1 MSKAVLE
8 IYEALKLAGVPDDK
22 AQAAA
27 KAVAELS
34 QEDILSRIENGLIEI
49 KGEIKLIKCIV
60 SSLLCKKF
68 SRKSM
73 VVPRFNLLKP
83 P

>member
-8 IYEALKLAGVPDDK
+8 IYEALKLAGVPEDK

-34 QEDILSRIENGLIEI
+34 QEDSLSPIENGLVEI
-49 KGEIKLIKCIV
+49 KGEIKLIKWMLGLIIAGIL
-60 SSLLCKKF
+60 SLI
-68 SRKSM
+68 
-73 VVPRFNLLKP
+73 LKTYF
-83 P
+83 

>member
-22 AQAAA
+22 AQAFA

-34 QEDILSRIENGLIEI
+34 QEDRLSPIENELIEI
-49 KGEIKLIKCIV
+49 KGEIKLIKWMLGLIIAGIL
-60 SSLLCKKF
+60 SLI
-68 SRKSM
+68 
-73 VVPRFNLLKP
+73 LKTYF
-83 P
+83 

>member
-8 IYEALKLAGVPDDK
+8 IYEALKLAGVPEDK

-34 QEDILSRIENGLIEI
+34 QEDRLSHIENELIEI
-49 KGEIKLIKCIV
+49 KGEIKLIKWMLGVIIAGIL
-60 SSLLCKKF
+60 SLI
-68 SRKSM
+68 
-73 VVPRFNLLKP
+73 LKTYF
-83 P
+83 

>member
-8 IYEALKLAGVPDDK
+8 LYEALKLAGVPDDK
-22 AQAAA
+22 AQAAT

-49 KGEIKLIKCIV
+49 KGEIKLIKWMSGLIIAGIL
-60 SSLLCKKF
+60 SLI
-68 SRKSM
+68 
-73 VVPRFNLLKP
+73 LKAYF
-83 P
+83 

>member
-27 KAVAELS
+27 KAVAEIS
-34 QEDILSRIENGLIEI
+34 QEDRLSPIENGLIEI
-49 KGEIKLIKCIV
+49 KGEIKLIKWMLGLIIAGIL
-60 SSLLCKKF
+60 SLI
-68 SRKSM
+68 
-73 VVPRFNLLKP
+73 LKTYF
-83 P
+83 